1 MDTKLLKNQIEQRLD
16 NATPEELE
24 SILRVLKPTTRWM
37 PLRYRNTGEMTAY
50 LEIPADIAEGVK
62 VMVRSH
68 FPERALQWDNG
79 QSDLERDIEKRLDRM
94 RGRG

>member
-1 MDTKLLKNQIEQRLD
+1 MDIKILRNQITHMIED
-16 NATPEELE
+16 ATAEELQAL
-24 SILRVLKPTTRWM
+24 LRVLTPNVRWM
-37 PLRYRNTGEMTAY
+37 PLRYKSAGQTSAY
-50 LEIPADIAEGVK
+50 IELPADIAEGVK

-79 QSDLERDIEKRLDRM
+79 QSDLERDLEKRLERM

>member
-1 MDTKLLKNQIEQRLD
+1 MDTNTLKNRVFHLIED
-16 NATPEELE
+16 ATAEELE
-24 SILRVLKPTTRWM
+24 ALVRVLTPNVRWM
-37 PLRYRNTGEMTAY
+37 PLRYKSAGQTSAY
-50 LEIPADIAEGVK
+50 IELPADIAEGVK

-79 QSDLERDIEKRLDRM
+79 QSDLERDIEKRLNRM

>member
-1 MDTKLLKNQIEQRLD
+1 MDIKILRNQITHMIED
-16 NATPEELE
+16 ATAEELQAL
-24 SILRVLKPTTRWM
+24 LRVLTPNVRWM
-37 PLRYRNTGEMTAY
+37 PLRYKTAGQTSAY
-50 LEIPADIAEGVK
+50 IELPADIAEGVK

-79 QSDLERDIEKRLDRM
+79 QSDLERDLEKRLERM